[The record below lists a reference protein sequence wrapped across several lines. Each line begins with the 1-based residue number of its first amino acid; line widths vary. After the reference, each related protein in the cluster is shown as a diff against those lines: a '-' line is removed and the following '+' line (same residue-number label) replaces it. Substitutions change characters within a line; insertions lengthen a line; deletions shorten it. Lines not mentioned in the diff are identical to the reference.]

1 MILITSV
8 IYPPES
14 AKEVAKRYL
23 TAPKLPDYLKKK
35 GPYICADIN
44 NGINSI
50 TFYEIENE
58 HMAEGLQAL
67 GNNMAVYIG
76 IPGYK
81 YDIRPYYD
89 LEEGL
94 RVIGM

>member
-8 IYPPES
+8 VYPPEC

-50 TFYEIENE
+50 TFYELENE
-58 HMAEGLQAL
+58 RMAEGLQAL

>member
-58 HMAEGLQAL
+58 RMAEGLQAL

-94 RVIGM
+94 KVIGM

>member
-23 TAPKLPDYLKKK
+23 TAPKLPEYLKKK

-58 HMAEGLQAL
+58 RMAEGLQAL
-67 GNNMAVYIG
+67 GNNMASYIG
-76 IPGYK
+76 IAGYK